1 MVCLVVTLELH
12 AADGVRPK
20 RVLIISTGSRLAPG
34 FQIIDEQLL
43 QELGKVTSARIET
56 FAENLDIIRFPSER
70 LQRIFSEYLSGKYA
84 EQPPDLV
91 ILVYVGNLGIAGK
104 LLPQLFPGT
113 PIIVTGLTEE
123 DIRTDQLSGPI
134 RGLAQRVDS
143 RAGIELILRL
153 QPDTRRIV
161 IIGGTAEVDRQILQR
176 TREAAR
182 SFEGRTEFDFWDN
195 KSMAELRRAV
205 SALPSK
211 TVILFTRMFRDAAGH
226 SVISSQ
232 VGRSIGELANV
243 PVYGMSDSILGSGAV
258 GGSVASVVAIG
269 KRAGELAR
277 LVLSGTDVKSLPF
290 EIRTDSVAMVDWRAL
305 KRWGISEDRLPPNS
319 VVRFRPLSLW
329 GQYRWYIIAALIL
342 IFVQSAMIIDL
353 LLQRRRRI
361 RIQTALQESQELMEL
376 ASSAGELGMWA
387 RDLGEGGVWANP
399 SMRSLFGFGTNDV
412 VRFKDLIDRVYPI
425 DRERMLLAVEHAQT
439 AGMPFQ
445 GEFRVVLPDGEER
458 WVLAKGRTMDCSAMN
473 GRRMGVVL
481 DVTERK
487 RAEENLRESEER
499 FRTMA
504 DTAPVMIWMSG
515 TGKLCTFFNKGWLD
529 FTGRTLEQ
537 ELGDGWTEGVHPDDF
552 DRCLEIYT
560 NAFNARREFTAE
572 YRLRRFDGK
581 YCWILDRGVPRSEAK
596 GHFLGYIGCAIDIT
610 ERKRG
615 ELEAVQQR
623 AELAHIARVSTMG
636 ELAASLAHELN
647 QPLTAIL
654 SNAQAA
660 QRFLALKPPD
670 LEELHEILKD
680 IVQDDSRAGEIIRRM
695 RALVKKDEL
704 EFALLDLGNVV
715 SDVVLLTHSDAT
727 LHNIRVLLEIKPDL
741 PAVRGDKVQLQQVLL
756 NLLLNAF
763 DAVRNSP
770 ENERSVAVEA
780 DRDGASMLKI
790 AVHDSG
796 IGLTGDEIAK
806 IFQPFYST
814 KRDGLGMGLSI
825 CRSIVEAHGGRL
837 WAENNFDRG
846 ATFYF
851 TLPFEKLVEQQMTKM
866 GNLTMSR
873 SE

>member
-1 MVCLVVTLELH
+1 
-12 AADGVRPK
+12 
-20 RVLIISTGSRLAPG
+20 
-34 FQIIDEQLL
+34 
-43 QELGKVTSARIET
+43 
-56 FAENLDIIRFPSER
+56 
-70 LQRIFSEYLSGKYA
+70 
-84 EQPPDLV
+84 
-91 ILVYVGNLGIAGK
+91 
-104 LLPQLFPGT
+104 
-113 PIIVTGLTEE
+113 
-123 DIRTDQLSGPI
+123 
-134 RGLAQRVDS
+134 
-143 RAGIELILRL
+143 
-153 QPDTRRIV
+153 
-161 IIGGTAEVDRQILQR
+161 
-176 TREAAR
+176 
-182 SFEGRTEFDFWDN
+182 
-195 KSMAELRRAV
+195 
-205 SALPSK
+205 
-211 TVILFTRMFRDAAGH
+211 
-226 SVISSQ
+226 
-232 VGRSIGELANV
+232 
-243 PVYGMSDSILGSGAV
+243 MSDSILGSGAV

-412 VRFKDLIDRVYPI
+412 VRFKDLIDRVCPI

-439 AGMPFQ
+439 AGTPFQ

-727 LHNIRVLLEIKPDL
+727 LHNIRVLLEIKPNL

-790 AVHDSG
+790 AVHDRG
-796 IGLTGDEIAK
+796 IGLTGDEVAK